1 MNVIDEHAQY
11 GASSIPAG
19 DLWFGEYYAPDVRF
33 ALQCQPV
40 AQERSPY
47 QQIDFYRNPTFGI
60 FFTLNGYVQVTSKDE
75 FIYHDMIVHP
85 AMAVNPDIRRVLI
98 IGGGDGG
105 TAREVSRYPGI
116 EKIDMVEIDEAVIR
130 LCRRFLPQTA
140 AVFDREPRLTLTIG
154 DGVDFVAKAADG
166 AYDLLLVDS
175 TDPVGPGE
183 GLFSAAFYQDCYRI
197 LSPKGIMI
205 NQQEGAFYPQD
216 IWEMQR
222 AHKKVSAIFPVS
234 KLYGFNMPTYASGY
248 WYFGFASKG
257 LDPLQ
262 DHHADQWRRL
272 GLKTKYYNADIHRAS
287 FALPNYVLDV
297 LGQA

>member
-1 MNVIDEHAQY
+1 MNQTDDHAQY

-33 ALQCQPV
+33 ALQCQPL
-40 AQERSPY
+40 ARESSPY
-47 QQIDFYRNPTFGI
+47 QQIDFYQNATFGT
-60 FFTLNGYVQVTSKDE
+60 FFTLNGFVQVTARDE

-105 TAREVSRYPGI
+105 TAREVSRYPGV

-130 LCRRFLPQTA
+130 LCRRYLPQTA
-140 AVFDREPRLTLTIG
+140 AVFDQEPRLHLTVG
-154 DGVDFVAKAADG
+154 NGVDFVAQAADG

-183 GLFSAAFYQDCYRI
+183 GLFTTAFYRDCYRI
-197 LSPKGIMI
+197 LSDRGIMI

-216 IWEMQR
+216 RWEMQR
-222 AHKKVSAIFPVS
+222 AHKKVDAVFPVS
-234 KLYGFNMPTYASGY
+234 LLYGFNMPTYASGY

-257 LDPLQ
+257 LHPLDDLQ
-262 DHHADQWRRL
+262 AGAWRSL
-272 GLKTKYYNADIHRAS
+272 GLQTKYYNEDIHRAS
-287 FALPNYVLDV
+287 FALPNYVRDV
-297 LGQA
+297 LRPE